1 MKIAI
6 VGAGMGGMAA
16 AHDLQKAGHDI
27 TIFEA
32 SANTGGLAAGFKK
45 PGWDWSV
52 EQYYHHW
59 FTSDHDM
66 FGLMDELGLRSRVIV
81 RRPKTVSYYNGA
93 FYPLDSPVAAL
104 RFPAFNLLDIA
115 RFGFVTLYLR
125 YLANWRTLEKFV
137 ADAWLRRAYGSRVY
151 SVLFESLLQGKFGKH
166 YQDVNMA
173 WFWARIKARTTRL
186 ASFEGGFQAF
196 CDAFAENLR
205 KRGVKILLSTP
216 INRIAPAAN
225 GLRIHA
231 GSEEMEFDRVLVT
244 ISPGALAKMAP
255 DLPQDYLQG
264 LLRLKSMGAVVLV
277 LALDRQ
283 LSEKGY
289 YWFSIP
295 KSAGYPFLALVE
307 HTNFLDA
314 SHFGGEHIVYCGDY
328 LDTDHEYFSLSKEE
342 LLERYLPALVKFNPR
357 FTREWVKDAWLFRT
371 PYAQPVP
378 LVNHSQN
385 IPAIQ
390 TPMSGLYFASM
401 SQVYPWDRGTNFAVQ
416 IARRAAALMLEGMSA
431 NPK

>member
-1 MKIAI
+1 
-6 VGAGMGGMAA
+6 
-16 AHDLQKAGHDI
+16 
-27 TIFEA
+27 
-32 SANTGGLAAGFKK
+32 
-45 PGWDWSV
+45 
-52 EQYYHHW
+52 
-59 FTSDHDM
+59 
-66 FGLMDELGLRSRVIV
+66 
-81 RRPKTVSYYNGA
+81 
-93 FYPLDSPVAAL
+93 
-104 RFPAFNLLDIA
+104 
-115 RFGFVTLYLR
+115 
-125 YLANWRTLEKFV
+125 
-137 ADAWLRRAYGSRVY
+137 
-151 SVLFESLLQGKFGKH
+151 
-166 YQDVNMA
+166 MA